1 MKRSRTFSALVA
13 MVTLFLIFFY
23 STLHPETTYS
33 LRAEPANLLK
43 HPTLQVHIR
52 DGKSQASKKERVITL
67 SPAVLNVSVSDGL
80 RHAIPQNGAYWNRL
94 LYLALKN
101 LDRKENPFGHNS
113 DWSLCRQTNQE
124 LLQTNM
130 HDFTSYPFLFQVFLK
145 GMNCSSPPVLL
156 NRPNKC
162 RSGEGKDN
170 NQTFLLFTIKSTPRN
185 FEQRQAVRETWG
197 REGMYKSGLGVR
209 TVFLLGSSPL
219 EDPDLS
225 SLVAFEARQFG
236 DLLQWD
242 FHESLL
248 NLTLKMYMFIEWT
261 VKYCPEASF
270 VFSGDD
276 DVFVNTPKLLS
287 YLHSLEPSKASRLY
301 AGQVISEATP
311 LRDPKI
317 KYYIPLSF
325 YDGPYPPYAG
335 GGGFIISGALM
346 QGLYSASSVIPFFPM
361 DDVYAGM
368 CFKALGVSPE
378 THQDFKTFDIKDQ
391 DRENLCVINKLI
403 LIHRRSP
410 QQIKKLWKGIHNP
423 LLTC

>member
-1 MKRSRTFSALVA
+1 MKHIETFSVLVS
-13 MVTLFLIFFY
+13 MVTLLLIFY
-23 STLHPETTYS
+23 STVQLETNYS
-33 LRAEPANLLK
+33 PNAEPANLPK
-43 HPTLQVHIR
+43 PNV
-52 DGKSQASKKERVITL
+52 GRVVIL
-67 SPAVLNVSVSDGL
+67 PPIVLNVSVFDGL
-80 RHAIPQNGAYWNRL
+80 RHTIPQNGAYWNRL
-94 LYLALKN
+94 LHLAFKN
-101 LDRKENPFGHNS
+101 LDREENPSGHNS
-113 DWSLCRQTNQE
+113 DWSLCRQTKQE
-124 LLQTNM
+124 HLQTNM
-130 HDFTSYPFLFQVFLK
+130 HDFTSYPFLFQDFLQ

-156 NRPNKC
+156 NQPNKC
-162 RSGEGKDN
+162 PFGDGKN
-170 NQTFLLFTIKSTPRN
+170 KNQTFLLFTIKSTPRN
-185 FEQRQAVRETWG
+185 FEQRQALRETWG
-197 REGMYKSGLGVR
+197 REGMYKSGLRVR

-225 SLVAFEARQFG
+225 ALLAFEARQFG

-248 NLTLKMYMFIEWT
+248 NLTLKMYMFIQWT

-287 YLHSLEPSKASRLY
+287 YLQSLEPSKASRLY
-301 AGQVISEATP
+301 AGQVIINANP

-317 KYYIPLSF
+317 KYYVPLSF
-325 YDGPYPPYAG
+325 YDGPYPPYAS

-346 QGLYSASSVIPFFPM
+346 QGLYSASSIIPFFPM

-391 DRENLCVINKLI
+391 DRENLCVIKNLI

>member
-1 MKRSRTFSALVA
+1 MKRIQTFSALVA
-13 MVTLFLIFFY
+13 FVALFLIFY
-23 STLHPETTYS
+23 STLQLETTYS

-43 HPTLQVHIR
+43 HPILQLHVR
-52 DGKSQASKKERVITL
+52 DGKSLASKQGRVTFL
-67 SPAVLNVSVSDGL
+67 PPAVLNMSVSDGL
-80 RHAIPQNGAYWNRL
+80 RRTIPQNGAYWNRL
-94 LYLALKN
+94 LHSAFRN
-101 LDRKENPFGHNS
+101 LDKGGNPFVRNS

-124 LLQTNM
+124 PLQTNM
-130 HDFTSYPFLFQVFLK
+130 HDFSSYPFLFQDFLQ

-156 NRPNKC
+156 NQPGKC
-162 RSGEGKDN
+162 NSGEGKDN
-170 NQTFLLFTIKSTPRN
+170 NQIFLLFTIKSTPRN
-185 FEQRQAVRETWG
+185 FEQRQAVRESWG
-197 REGMYKSGLGVR
+197 REGVYQSGLRVR
-209 TVFLLGSSPL
+209 TVFVLGSSPL

-225 SLVAFEARQFG
+225 SLLAFEARQFG

-248 NLTLKMYMFIEWT
+248 NLTLKMNMFIQWT
-261 VKYCPEASF
+261 VKYCPEAPF

-276 DVFVNTPKLLS
+276 DVFVNTPTLLS
-287 YLHSLEPSKASRLY
+287 YLQSLDPSKASRLY
-301 AGQVISEATP
+301 TGQVINRATP
-311 LRDPKI
+311 LRDPKN

-325 YDGPYPPYAG
+325 YDGPYPAYAG

-346 QGLYSASSVIPFFPM
+346 QGLYSASRVIPFFPM

-378 THQDFKTFDIKDQ
+378 PHNDFKTFDIKDQ
-391 DRENLCVINKLI
+391 DRENLCIIKKLI

-410 QQIKKLWKGIHNP
+410 QQIKMLWKGIHNP